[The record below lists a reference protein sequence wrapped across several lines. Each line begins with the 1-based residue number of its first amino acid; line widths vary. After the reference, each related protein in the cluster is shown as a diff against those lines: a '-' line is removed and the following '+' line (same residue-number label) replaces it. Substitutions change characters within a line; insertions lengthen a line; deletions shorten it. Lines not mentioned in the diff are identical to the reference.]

1 MYLGGVGKSLEST
14 LFKSKISASY
24 TFTFSTSL
32 YLVTLLSSID
42 KIKFKALFL
51 T

>member
-1 MYLGGVGKSLEST
+1 MYLGGAGKSLGGA
-14 LFKSKISASY
+14 LFKSQISASN
-24 TFTFSTSL
+24 TFTFSTLL

-51 T
+51 P